1 MIQNETQADEEIWSM
16 EKRLG
21 NLETEPLTDG
31 SNRVLEA
38 WSTQNGGVAIF
49 GELMAEDFPE
59 VKAKGVLI
67 YVVHATCEREKNKH
81 FVMKLHNVKG
91 KDNRQKLWRSD
102 RISAN
107 E

>member
-1 MIQNETQADEEIWSM
+1 MKCRQMKKYEVWKRGQATW
-16 EKRLG
+16 RQ
-21 NLETEPLTDG
+21 TEPLTDG

-38 WSTQNGGVAIF
+38 RSTQNGGVAIF

-91 KDNRQKLWRSD
+91 KDNRQKL
-102 RISAN
+102 
-107 E
+107 